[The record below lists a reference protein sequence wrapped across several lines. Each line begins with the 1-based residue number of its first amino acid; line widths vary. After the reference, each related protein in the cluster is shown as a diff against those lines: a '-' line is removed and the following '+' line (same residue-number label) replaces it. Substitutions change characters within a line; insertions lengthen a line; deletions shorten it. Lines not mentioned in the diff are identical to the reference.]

1 MPRVLTVQ
9 RTTVPLAER
18 ARYIERMRELAAH
31 YAASNCR
38 FAFFEDAGLRGA
50 FIELTEADDVS
61 TLEAAVTS
69 APANG
74 PGPLRLYHHMEVK

>member
-1 MPRVLTVQ
+1 MLTVQ

-18 ARYIERMRELAAH
+18 PRYIQRMRDLAAH
-31 YAASNCR
+31 YAAANCR

-50 FIELTEADDVS
+50 FIELTEADDVA

-74 PGPLRLYHHMEVK
+74 SGPLRLYHHMEVK

>member
-1 MPRVLTVQ
+1 MLTVQ
-9 RTTVPLAER
+9 RTTVPLAGR
-18 ARYIERMRELAAH
+18 ARYIARMRELAVH
-31 YAASNCR
+31 YAAANCR

-50 FIELTEADDVS
+50 FIELTEADDLA

-74 PGPLRLYHHMEVK
+74 AGPGPLRLYHHMEVT